1 VNRPHARAADVS
13 ALVFIAGIVLLGV
26 ELAARSIA
34 RISLLSPGAGTDT
47 PTLPIVLSALALSCL
62 ALAALRWA
70 GRLTP
75 DVAAVVLL
83 VLAFVGGMAAQLRL
97 GARLQSDGFYY
108 FAHLRSLWFDRDQD
122 LANDYRLLGMGDK
135 TYLFTP
141 TPTGHAQSA
150 WTIGPS
156 FVWAPFFAIGDGV
169 ARVLHARGRDVAL
182 DGTSFPYRQA
192 VCVAGLV
199 WGLAGLFFCFRLA
212 RTIVPAGLAGFATI
226 TVATGSFILWYLVK
240 EPSMTHAPSMAA
252 VAAFTWAWAITR
264 GRRTRRQWI
273 LLGLAAGLMGTIRWQ
288 NVLFAL
294 LPAGE
299 WIATTLLLVRADDRR
314 PLNRH
319 VADGLAFTA
328 AAVVGFL
335 PQLLVWNA
343 IYGRFLAISPIGPQ
357 IRLWHPRLV
366 DILWSSQNG
375 LFATSPVLYVG
386 AIGLLLLWR
395 RDRLLAG
402 CALLALAAMTWFN
415 ASIQD
420 WWGSA
425 SFGMRR
431 FDGTLPLFVV
441 GTAVAADDAS
451 RFVARHPRSIV
462 ALAGLALI
470 AWNLT
475 FMAAALK
482 GRVLIGEP
490 VAFAPLAGEQAATL
504 GRIVGHPFSW
514 PANLI
519 FAARNRVAPSEY
531 DLLFATRFLSDP
543 KRPYGRID
551 VGSEDGLWL
560 EDGWGGPER
569 GRDVTY
575 RWAKEAP
582 AVRLVLDYAAPLR
595 VQVRAQAFMWP
606 AAPPQQLTL
615 EVNGSPQSPL
625 TIPSQWGIVE
635 QMVPVTAWRSGL
647 NRIRLRFLRATRPR
661 DVGVSSDDRLLS
673 AAVDYIRVE
682 EAR

>member
-1 VNRPHARAADVS
+1 
-13 ALVFIAGIVLLGV
+13 
-26 ELAARSIA
+26 
-34 RISLLSPGAGTDT
+34 
-47 PTLPIVLSALALSCL
+47 
-62 ALAALRWA
+62 
-70 GRLTP
+70 
-75 DVAAVVLL
+75 
-83 VLAFVGGMAAQLRL
+83 M
-97 GARLQSDGFYY
+97 
-108 FAHLRSLWFDRDQD
+108 
-122 LANDYRLLGMGDK
+122 
-135 TYLFTP
+135 
-141 TPTGHAQSA
+141 
-150 WTIGPS
+150 
-156 FVWAPFFAIGDGV
+156 
-169 ARVLHARGRDVAL
+169 
-182 DGTSFPYRQA
+182 
-192 VCVAGLV
+192 
-199 WGLAGLFFCFRLA
+199 
-212 RTIVPAGLAGFATI
+212 
-226 TVATGSFILWYLVK
+226 ATGSFILWYLVK

-294 LPAGE
+294 LPASE
-299 WIATTLLLVRADDRR
+299 WIATALLLVRAEDRR

-319 VADGLAFTA
+319 VVDGLAFTA
-328 AAVVGFL
+328 AAVAGFL
-335 PQLLVWNA
+335 PQLLVWKA
-343 IYGRFLAISPIGPQ
+343 IYGRFFAVSPIGPQ

-431 FDGTLPLFVV
+431 FDGALPLFVV

-451 RFVARHPRSIV
+451 RFVARHPRWVVS
-462 ALAGLALI
+462 LAGLTLI

-475 FMAAALK
+475 FMGAALT

-490 VAFAPLAGEQAATL
+490 LAFAPLAGEQAATL
-504 GRIVGHPFSW
+504 VRVVGHPFSW

-519 FAARNRVAPSEY
+519 FAARNGVAPSEY

-543 KRPYGRID
+543 TRPYGRID
-551 VGSEDGLWL
+551 IGSADGLWL
-560 EDGWGGPER
+560 EDGWGRPER
-569 GRDVTY
+569 GRDVSY

-582 AVRLVLDYAAPLR
+582 AVRLVLDYAAPLL
-595 VQVRAQAFMWP
+595 VQVRAQAFTWP
-606 AAPPQQLTL
+606 AASPQQLTL
-615 EVNGSPQSPL
+615 EVNGAPQSPL
-625 TIPSQWGIVE
+625 TIPSQWGIVK
-635 QMVPVTAWRSGL
+635 QTVPVTAWRSGL
-647 NRIRLRFLRATRPR
+647 NRIRLRFSRATRPR
-661 DVGVSSDDRLLS
+661 DVGVSNDDRLLS